1 MWIFGRILSSLNQV
15 VVFDTTLHDVRFLN
29 QQWLSYDVA
38 LCLQQA
44 GRGQCLADRNT
55 SSDRCTLRSC
65 YFVSPLFHLYIE
77 NFTFPTKFGHL
88 ATIYSALD
96 HAQQKAD
103 AKSEQPPLS
112 RRAKKSS
119 DENSLFLGHQQP
131 LKSFWTMQSGTESGT
146 IKSQHNMMRAIL

>member
-65 YFVSPLFHLYIE
+65 YFVSPFFHLYIE
-77 NFTFPTKFGHL
+77 NFTWVSLLNLGILPPYIQLSTMLSKKL
-88 ATIYSALD
+88 MPNQNNLRSATGPKRAQTRTLCFSAICD
-96 HAQQKAD
+96 
-103 AKSEQPPLS
+103 LS
-112 RRAKKSS
+112 A
-119 DENSLFLGHQQP
+119 
-131 LKSFWTMQSGTESGT
+131 SFWTMQSGTESG
-146 IKSQHNMMRAIL
+146 IKIST

>member
-1 MWIFGRILSSLNQV
+1 MWIFGRILSSLNLV
-15 VVFDTTLHDVRFLN
+15 VVFDTTVHDVRFLN

-44 GRGQCLADRNT
+44 GRGQCLADRKHFFRQMRFGICLFCFT
-55 SSDRCTLRSC
+55 IL
-65 YFVSPLFHLYIE
+65 SPIYWEFYLG
-77 NFTFPTKFGHL
+77 FPTKFGHF

-112 RRAKKSS
+112 HRAKKSS
-119 DENSLFLGHQQP
+119 DENSLFLGHLWP
-131 LKSFWTMQSGTESGT
+131 LGVFLDHAKWHREW
-146 IKSQHNMMRAIL
+146 N

>member
-1 MWIFGRILSSLNQV
+1 MWFFGRILSSLNQV

-65 YFVSPLFHLYIE
+65 YFVLPFFHLNILRILLSLVNLGILPPYIQLSTMLSKKLMP
-77 NFTFPTKFGHL
+77 NQNNL
-88 ATIYSALD
+88 RSAAGPKR
-96 HAQQKAD
+96 AQTRTLRFSAI
-103 AKSEQPPLS
+103 SNLS
-112 RRAKKSS
+112 
-119 DENSLFLGHQQP
+119 SLFGPCKVAQRVEL
-131 LKSFWTMQSGTESGT
+131 
-146 IKSQHNMMRAIL
+146 